1 MTIDKFLKRYQKV
14 PVIEYPHQVGSNPLV
29 SVCVQTFQHKNYIS
43 QCLDSIIGQKT
54 SFPFEILLGDDDSND
69 GTREIC
75 MAYAQQY
82 PSIIRLFLHKRDNNI
97 VIKNKPTGRFN
108 FMYNLYAA
116 RGRYLA
122 VCEGDDFWTDIFK
135 LQKQVDFLE
144 THDDASFCHHAFH
157 VLQEGGLQV
166 KWNRNELN
174 RKRPVLEFKDILEF
188 PYPKL
193 LTVMFRRTVLEAY
206 DLVYYLAENR
216 VGDIPLWHLL
226 LLQGK
231 GYFLDADMGCYRSNP
246 GGVTNA
252 LKEDLAILEAKIQIL
267 ERILNSGIYHSPSL
281 LREYLVKHYTARFVQ
296 LGSQADFRSALK
308 HKLRS
313 SYRFRSGQIKNQI
326 TIPGLVACY
335 FKKKPV

>member
-1 MTIDKFLKRYQKV
+1 MKNDRQYT
-14 PVIEYPHQVGSNPLV
+14 V
-29 SVCVQTFQHKNYIS
+29 SVRLMAYNHAKYIRQAMESILAQQTDFNV
-43 QCLDSIIGQKT
+43 
-54 SFPFEILLGDDDSND
+54 EVVVGDDFSTD
-69 GTREIC
+69 GTLDIVREYQSTEKIHIRILERKVGD
-75 MAYAQQY
+75 AYWTKRQKLG
-82 PSIIRLFLHKRDNNI
+82 RLYNFVNI
-97 VIKNKPTGRFN
+97 LENCTGE
-108 FMYNLYAA
+108 YIAL
-116 RGRYLA
+116 LD
-122 VCEGDDFWTDIFK
+122 GDDFWTDTSK
-135 LQKQVDFLE
+135 LQRQVDFLE
-144 THDDASFCHHAFH
+144 THGDASFCHHAFH

-231 GYFLDADMGCYRSNP
+231 GYFLDVDMGCYRSNP

>member
-1 MTIDKFLKRYQKV
+1 MKNDRQYT
-14 PVIEYPHQVGSNPLV
+14 V
-29 SVCVQTFQHKNYIS
+29 SVRLMAYNHAKYIRQAMESILAQQTDFNV
-43 QCLDSIIGQKT
+43 
-54 SFPFEILLGDDDSND
+54 EVVVGDDFSTD
-69 GTREIC
+69 GTLDIVREYQSTEKIHIRILERKVGD
-75 MAYAQQY
+75 AYWTKRQKLG
-82 PSIIRLFLHKRDNNI
+82 RLYNFVNI
-97 VIKNKPTGRFN
+97 LENCTGE
-108 FMYNLYAA
+108 YIAL
-116 RGRYLA
+116 LD
-122 VCEGDDFWTDIFK
+122 GDDFWTDTSK
-135 LQKQVDFLE
+135 LQRQVDFLE

>member
-1 MTIDKFLKRYQKV
+1 MAIHRLEKKK
-14 PVIEYPHQVGSNPLV
+14 VIEFPNQVEENPVV
-29 SVCVQTFQHKNYIS
+29 SVIVLTHNHETYIK
-43 QCLDSIIGQKT
+43 QCLDSILSQVT
-54 SFPFEILLGDDDSND
+54 TFPYEIIVGEDESSD
-69 GTREIC
+69 GTRSIC
-75 MAYAQQY
+75 EDYAIKY
-82 PSIIRLFLHKRDNNI
+82 PENIRLFLHHRENNI
-97 VIKNKPTGRFN
+97 AINGKPTGRFN
-108 FMYNLYAA
+108 FLYSLHIAKGKYIA
-116 RGRYLA
+116 M
-122 VCEGDDFWTDIFK
+122 CDGDDYWTDNSK

-144 THDDASFCHHAFH
+144 THGDASFCHHAFH

-174 RKRPVLEFKDILEF
+174 RKKPVLEFEDMLEF
-188 PYPKL
+188 PYPKI
-193 LTVMFRRTVLEAY
+193 LTVMFRRAVLEPY
-206 DLVYYLAENR
+206 DLVYFLIDNR
-216 VGDIPLWHLL
+216 VGDIPFWHLL